1 MGYEDNEKKEDECIF
16 CLSIKESI
24 LKEIDKIAEEDMSN
38 REVIVRKMIGLG
50 LREFRKAK
58 AAKLY
63 KEERISLSEAARMA
77 GLTMKRMVEYLTEK
91 EYRLDYGILDLER
104 ELGIL

>member
-1 MGYEDNEKKEDECIF
+1 MGCEDNKKKENECIF
-16 CLSIKESI
+16 CFSIKESI

-38 REVIVRKMIGLG
+38 KEVIVKKMIGLG

-58 AAKLY
+58 ASKLY
-63 KEERISLSEAARMA
+63 KEGRISLSEAAKMA
-77 GLTMKRMVEYLTEK
+77 GLTMKRMKEYLVEK
-91 EYRLDYGILDLER
+91 DYRLDYGILDIER

>member
-1 MGYEDNEKKEDECIF
+1 MIYEEEKKETECIF
-16 CLSIKESI
+16 CFSIKESI
-24 LKEIDKIAEEDMSN
+24 LKEIDKIAEDDMSN
-38 REVIVRKMIGLG
+38 REVIIKKMIGFG

-63 KEERISLSEAARMA
+63 KEERLSLSEAAKIA
-77 GLTMKRMVEYLTEK
+77 GLTMKRMKEYLAEK
-91 EYRLDYGILDLER
+91 DYRLDYGILDIER

>member
-1 MGYEDNEKKEDECIF
+1 MGCEEEKKEPECIF
-16 CLSIKESI
+16 CFSIKESI

-38 REVIVRKMIGLG
+38 REVIVKKMVGLG

-63 KEERISLSEAARMA
+63 KEERLSLSEAAKMA
-77 GLTMKRMVEYLTEK
+77 GLTMKRMKEYLAEK
-91 EYRLDYGILDLER
+91 DYRLDYSILDIER